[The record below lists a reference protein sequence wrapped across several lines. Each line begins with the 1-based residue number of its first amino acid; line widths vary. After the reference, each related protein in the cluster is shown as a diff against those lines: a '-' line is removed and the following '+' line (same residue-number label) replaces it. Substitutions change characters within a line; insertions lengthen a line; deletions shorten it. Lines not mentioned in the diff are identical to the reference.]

1 MIEIEKAIHRKPTPP
16 LTLRAQL
23 KASLLPQSNECAQK
37 HAIAREKV
45 SARLKTALNGGTYG
59 LEPRHSEVSCQSS
72 F

>member
-1 MIEIEKAIHRKPTPP
+1 MIEIEKAIPHT
-16 LTLRAQL
+16 TLKRAQL

-45 SARLKTALNGGTYG
+45 SARLKTALNGGTYD

-72 F
+72 I